1 MDIDAEIEKV
11 EAMNKQKEVSRVEK
25 TVKRRRMRQDNFAD
39 LDMEL

>member
-11 EAMNKQKEVSRVEK
+11 EAQNKAKEVSRVER
-25 TVKRRRMRQDNFAD
+25 TVKRRRMRQDKFTD

>member
-11 EAMNKQKEVSRVEK
+11 EAMNKHKEVSRVEK